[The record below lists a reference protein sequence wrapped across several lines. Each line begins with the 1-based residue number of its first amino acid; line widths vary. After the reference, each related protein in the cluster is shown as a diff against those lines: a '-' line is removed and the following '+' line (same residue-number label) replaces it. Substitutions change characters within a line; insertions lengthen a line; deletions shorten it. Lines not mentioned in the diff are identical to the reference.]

1 VKILALIAFVLA
13 VGAPHNHP
21 GCAGG
26 DSSESVPSFASSKR
40 RRLGL
45 VGLSWMLTASG
56 GRERGHSICG
66 GTALAGWGI
75 GTGR

>member
-1 VKILALIAFVLA
+1 VKTLTLIAFVLA

-26 DSSESVPSFASSKR
+26 DSSESVPSFASSR

-45 VGLSWMLTASG
+45 LGLSWMLTASG

-66 GTALAGWGI
+66 GTVLAGRGM